1 MARKKSFN
9 RGAEDLGNIV
19 ELEHVNVT
27 IPDQGLATLFYV
39 TGLGLTRDPFQM
51 TSTNNMWV
59 NAGQSQFHLPTKEPQ
74 VLRGRVGLVM
84 PDLDGLVKRLES
96 VRKPLEDT
104 QFDFAIPNGNDVV
117 DVTCPWGNRF
127 RCHLASE
134 TFAPMAFGMAYVQF
148 DVPQGAA
155 DGIARFYEEI
165 FGAAASVGK
174 WDKAKAARIGAGH
187 RQELIFRE
195 TKQKLPDFDRHHI
208 QIYIA
213 DFSGPYKQ
221 LVERGLVTEESS
233 QWQYRFEDIT
243 DLDDGG
249 VLFTIEHE
257 VRSMTHP
264 LYARP
269 KLNRNPDETIRNYM
283 HGQETIPWTTTYN
296 V

>member
-1 MARKKSFN
+1 MARKKKFN
-9 RGAEDLGNIV
+9 RSAEDLGNIV

-27 IPDQGLATLFYV
+27 IPDQTLATLFYV

-51 TSTNNMWV
+51 TSVTNMWV
-59 NAGQSQFHLPTKEPQ
+59 NAGQSQFHLPTRGEQ
-74 VLRGRVGLVM
+74 VLRGRIGLVM
-84 PDLDGLVKRLES
+84 PNLDGLVKRLES
-96 VRKPLEDT
+96 VRGPLEHT
-104 QFDFAIPNGNDVV
+104 QFDYAIPNGNDVV
-117 DVTCPWGNRF
+117 DVICPWGNRF

-134 TFAPMAFGMAYVQF
+134 AFAPMAFGMPYVQF
-148 DVPQGAA
+148 DVPQGSAK
-155 DGIARFYEEI
+155 GIARFYREML
-165 FGAAASVGK
+165 GAGASVGK
-174 WDKAKAARIGAGH
+174 WDRAKAARIGAGY

-195 TKQKLPDFDRHHI
+195 TKQPIPDFDQHHI

-213 DFSGPYKQ
+213 DFSGPHKR
-221 LVERGLVTEESS
+221 LLDRGLVTEESN

-243 DLDDGG
+243 DLDDDN

-283 HGQETIPWTTTYN
+283 HGQETIPWTIPYN
-296 V
+296 A